1 MNNTKE
7 VKVTNLYIDESGS
20 LTNNCEEYKQPFF
33 IISIIKVKNEKVL
46 HRNLK
51 RFVSGNI
58 KILKKLEKS
67 NKMFIN
73 GKFTELKGS
82 ALNGALK
89 RTFVDEITK
98 DEPFE
103 LFYIKVYN
111 SQVSN
116 TFIQNKARAFNF
128 LLKIFFEHNLRN
140 KNLLDCE
147 YFLQIDERNIKTQ
160 SKNTLEDYLN
170 TELILNFNLLTKPLL
185 VKYFDSAHNKFIQV
199 ADVFSNLYYSH
210 CITNKY
216 GDIFANLKQKS
227 ILKEIFA
234 FPKKI

>member
-1 MNNTKE
+1 M
-7 VKVTNLYIDESGS
+7 TNLYIDESGS

-33 IISIIKVKNEKVL
+33 IISIIKVKDEKVL

-51 RFVSGNI
+51 RFISGNM

-73 GKFTELKGS
+73 GKFMELKGS

-89 RTFVDEITK
+89 KTFVEEITK

-116 TFIQNKARAFNF
+116 KFIENKARAFNF

-140 KNLLDCE
+140 KNLLDSD

-170 TELILNFNLLTKPLL
+170 TELILNFNLLTNPLF

-199 ADVFSNLYYSH
+199 SDVFSNLYYSH

-216 GDIFANLKQKS
+216 GEIFDNLKQKG
-227 ILKEIFA
+227 ILKDIFA
-234 FPKKI
+234 FPKKYI

>member
-1 MNNTKE
+1 M
-7 VKVTNLYIDESGS
+7 TNLYIDESGS

-33 IISIIKVKNEKVL
+33 IISIIKVRNEKVL

-51 RFVSGNI
+51 RFVSRNM
-58 KILKKLEKS
+58 KILKNLDKAS
-67 NKMFIN
+67 KMFIN
-73 GKFTELKGS
+73 GKFAELKGS

-89 RTFVDEITK
+89 RTFVDEIAK
-98 DEPFE
+98 GEPFE

-111 SQVSN
+111 RQIRN
-116 TFIQNKARAFNF
+116 AFIENKARAFNF
-128 LLKIFFEHNLRN
+128 LLKIFFEYNLRN
-140 KNLLDCE
+140 SNLLDGE

-170 TELILNFNLLTKPLL
+170 TELILNFNLLSTPLL

-216 GDIFANLKQKS
+216 GDIFDNLKQKG
-227 ILKEIFA
+227 ILKGIFT
-234 FPKKI
+234 FPKKSN

>member
-1 MNNTKE
+1 MI
-7 VKVTNLYIDESGS
+7 NLYIDESGS
-20 LTNNCEEYKQPFF
+20 LTNNCEEYRQPFF
-33 IISIIKVKNEKVL
+33 IISIIKVKNEKIL
-46 HRNLK
+46 RRNLK
-51 RFVSGNI
+51 RFVSSNM

-73 GKFTELKGS
+73 GKFMELKGS

-89 RTFVDEITK
+89 RTFVEEIIK
-98 DEPFE
+98 DESFE
-103 LFYIKVYN
+103 IFYIKVYN
-111 SQVSN
+111 SYIDN

-140 KNLLDCE
+140 KNLLDDE

-170 TELILNFNLLTKPLL
+170 TELILNFKLLSKPLY

-210 CITNKY
+210 CLTNKY
-216 GDIFANLKQKS
+216 LDIFNNLQQKG
-227 ILKEIFA
+227 IMKEIFI
-234 FPKKI
+234 FPKKS

>member
-1 MNNTKE
+1 M
-7 VKVTNLYIDESGS
+7 TNLYIDESGS

-46 HRNLK
+46 YRNLK

-140 KNLLDCE
+140 KNLIDCE

-216 GDIFANLKQKS
+216 GDILANLKQKS

-234 FPKKI
+234 FPKKSN

>member
-1 MNNTKE
+1 MI
-7 VKVTNLYIDESGS
+7 NLYIDESGS

-33 IISIIKVKNEKVL
+33 ITSIIKVNDDKVL
-46 HRNLK
+46 QRNKK
-51 RFVSGNI
+51 RFVSRNL
-58 KILKKLEKS
+58 KILRKLDKS

-73 GKFTELKGS
+73 GNFTELKGS

-89 RTFVDEITK
+89 RTFVEEIIK
-98 DEPFE
+98 GKSFE

-111 SQVSN
+111 NHISN
-116 TFIQNKARAFNF
+116 AFIQNKARAFNF
-128 LLKIFFEHNLRN
+128 LLKIFFEHQLRCG
-140 KNLLDCE
+140 NLLDDE

-170 TELILNFNLLTKPLL
+170 TELILNYSLLSKPLQ

-210 CITNKY
+210 CLTNKY
-216 GDIFANLKQKS
+216 GEIFDNLRQEG
-227 ILKEIFA
+227 ILKEIFI
-234 FPKKI
+234 FPKKCN

>member
-1 MNNTKE
+1 M
-7 VKVTNLYIDESGS
+7 TNLYIDESGS
-20 LTNNCEEYKQPFF
+20 LTNNCDEFKQPFF
-33 IISIIKVKNEKVL
+33 IISIVIVKDEKVL

-51 RFVSGNI
+51 RFISRNI
-58 KILKKLEKS
+58 KILKKLEKA

-82 ALNGALK
+82 ALNGSLK
-89 RTFVDEITK
+89 KAFVTEIIK
-98 DEPFE
+98 NKPLE

-111 SQVSN
+111 SQISN

-140 KNLLDCE
+140 KNLLDCD

-170 TELILNFNLLTKPLL
+170 TELILNFNLLSKPLL
-185 VKYFDSAHNKFIQV
+185 VKYFDSAHNKFIQI

-210 CITNKY
+210 CMTNKY
-216 GDIFANLKQKS
+216 VDVFDNLKQEN
-227 ILKEIFA
+227 ILKEIFT
-234 FPKKI
+234 FPKKSN